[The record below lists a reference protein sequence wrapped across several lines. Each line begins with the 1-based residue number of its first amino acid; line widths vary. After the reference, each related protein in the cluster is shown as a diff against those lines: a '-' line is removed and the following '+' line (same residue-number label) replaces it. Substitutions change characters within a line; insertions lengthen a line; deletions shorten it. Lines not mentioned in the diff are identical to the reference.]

1 MIGSIRQKVT
11 ALCEESRAV
20 RLPADCYTD
29 MKYPK
34 LLPLMRFHVDR
45 FNVPGF
51 GHLMIMHTTTKMGMF
66 LLSITDAA
74 WKNLRTTV

>member
-34 LLPLMRFHVDR
+34 LLPLMRFHVDC

-51 GHLMIMHTTTKMGMF
+51 GRVMIMHTTTKMGME
-66 LLSITDAA
+66 LIT
-74 WKNLRTTV
+74 VSFMP